1 MAGDVEMWIGSYC
14 LMRLRGLLTC
24 EYSSCLEKWFF
35 TGLRR
40 APEGVSE
47 CLMARVK
54 SQESR
59 VKSQEFK
66 SSSLDLL
73 FLLPAPNFRHVFFTQ
88 IGNAEEDFTSRRER
102 LDCIDVTPGN
112 LRSWSRMSTP

>member
-24 EYSSCLEKWFF
+24 GYSSCLEKWFF

-47 CLMARVK
+47 CLMAKFKR
-54 SQESR
+54 SR
-59 VKSQEFK
+59 GQEFK

-73 FLLPAPNFRHVFFTQ
+73 FLLPAPNFRHAFFTQ

-102 LDCIDVTPGN
+102 LDCIDVTPGS
-112 LRSWSRMSTP
+112 LRNWSRMNTP